1 MRCRA
6 SQRRFRNTLVFV
18 AADDASLGT
27 AREVMLKALAWRSIA
42 DDGRLQQQLTQ
53 AQAADAGD
61 KAKMNRDT
69 ALKAVR
75 TAWSHILYPVKSE
88 TAGKPFDLEHDPI
101 TARERAAVPVV
112 VYDKTRRRSNPST
125 MEETWVFHQQH

>member
-6 SQRRFRNTLVFV
+6 SQRRFRNMVIFI
-18 AADDASLGT
+18 AADEASLGT
-27 AREVMLKALAWRSIA
+27 AREVMRKALAWGSIA

-53 AQAADAGD
+53 AQSADARD
-61 KAKMNRDT
+61 KAKTSKDA

-88 TAGKPFDLEHDPI
+88 TAGEPFDLEHDPI
-101 TARERAAVPVV
+101 TARDRAAVSVV
-112 VYDKTRRRSNPST
+112 VYP
-125 MEETWVFHQQH
+125 